1 MTVAD
6 MAKNCTGSLS
16 QQKGIQL
23 EETYFG
29 QNKDETFQIHSE
41 CKKQKKK
48 KKKIFFSFT
57 LLMQFIIH

>member
-48 KKKIFFSFT
+48 IIIFFSFT